1 MRSDRIILSGIEF
14 YAYGGVTTAEKEI
27 GQRYRAS
34 IELELDL
41 RAAGASDAIE
51 DTVSYADVYAVA
63 VNAARELSFNLI
75 ESVAERVA
83 RRLLDS
89 FPVQAVTLRVEKLL
103 PPIDGVV
110 ASASVEITRSRGE

>member
-63 VNAARELSFNLI
+63 VNAAREVSFNLI

-110 ASASVEITRSRGE
+110 ASAGVEITRTRGE